1 MSEHT
6 THGHGEHHHSEYH
19 HGEYHPEAQHE
30 ENVIQLTPVIIF
42 AVVMI
47 LVSVA
52 TFVTVKIIQHTF
64 DINWERSEAK
74 VSSLAQS
81 PMPPTPMLQV
91 SSGQDLIDLRAKEHA
106 ALTSY
111 RWIDEK
117 NGVVAIPVEQAITLL
132 AQRGL
137 ASRDQA
143 QAE

>member
-1 MSEHT
+1 MSEHA
-6 THGHGEHHHSEYH
+6 THGHGEHH
-19 HGEYHPEAQHE
+19 PETQHE
-30 ENVIQLTPVIIF
+30 ENVIQLTPVVIF

-64 DINWERSEAK
+64 DINWARSEAP

-81 PMPPTPMLQV
+81 PMPATPMLQV
-91 SSGQDLIDLRAKEHA
+91 SSGQDLIALREKERA

-117 NGVVAIPVEQAITLL
+117 NGVVGIPVEQAIKLL

-137 ASRDQA
+137 PARDQA
-143 QAE
+143 KAE